1 MHQLPEAIG
10 AYLTG
15 YGFRYRD
22 AVAAAPREEEFAMGP
37 LLFGLVI
44 VGGLAI
50 VLIVAVLWGVGVYN
64 SLTRG
69 RIAAQGAFSGIDVEL
84 KRRHDLV
91 PNLVSTVKGYASH
104 EKQTLENVIAA
115 RAAAVRPNM
124 SMEERLQAEQ
134 GLTGA
139 LGRLMAVAEAYPDL
153 KANQNFLQLQGE
165 LSQIENRIAG
175 ARGGYNGAAEG
186 YNAMARQFPALLVA
200 RLFGFQDMPFFQV
213 DDASQRNAPV
223 VQF

>member
-1 MHQLPEAIG
+1 MGTGMGIG
-10 AYLTG
+10 
-15 YGFRYRD
+15 
-22 AVAAAPREEEFAMGP
+22 
-37 LLFGLVI
+37 LLALVI
-44 VGGLAI
+44 VGGIALLA
-50 VLIVAVLWGVGVYN
+50 LLLVLWGIGAFN
-64 SLTRG
+64 GLTRG
-69 RIAAQGAFSGIDVEL
+69 RIAAQGAFSNIDVEL
-84 KRRHDLV
+84 RRRHDLV
-91 PNLVSTVKGYASH
+91 PNLVATVKGYATH

-115 RAAAVRPNM
+115 RAAAVRPNL

-139 LGRLMAVAEAYPDL
+139 LARLRAVAEAYPDL

-175 ARGGYNGAAEG
+175 ARGGYNGAAEA
-186 YNAMARQFPALLVA
+186 YNAMARQFPTLLVA

-213 DDASQRNAPV
+213 DDPAQRNAPV

>member
-1 MHQLPEAIG
+1 MGAAGIGVAALVVIGGIAVLAVVLVLWGIG
-10 AYLTG
+10 AYN
-15 YGFRYRD
+15 
-22 AVAAAPREEEFAMGP
+22 A
-37 LLFGLVI
+37 
-44 VGGLAI
+44 
-50 VLIVAVLWGVGVYN
+50 
-64 SLTRG
+64 LTRG

-84 KRRHDLV
+84 RRRHDLV
-91 PNLVSTVKGYASH
+91 PNLVSTVKGYAEH

-124 SMEERLQAEQ
+124 GMEERLQAEQ
-134 GLTGA
+134 GLGAA

-186 YNAMARQFPALLVA
+186 YNAAARQFPTLVVA
-200 RLFGFQDMPFFQV
+200 RLFGFGDKPFFQV
-213 DDASQRNAPV
+213 DDPAQRNAPAV
-223 VQF
+223 RF